1 MASQEP
7 VIAEPIAEK
16 PEQRKPTN
24 TSTFDRINLSP
35 SFIAMLTEASPK
47 SKIIEQLLSDMD
59 LNKFKEFLGLVKK
72 TVTESDEE
80 LLKRNFTSAEIDKLV
95 QGLIGELVEGNSSD
109 IKCIIHNFMKASA
122 KKDIKFVHRV
132 RNASSR
138 LNLVSLAH
146 SPKES
151 ASLSTK

>member
-1 MASQEP
+1 MSSEQTPILEP
-7 VIAEPIAEK
+7 NTEK
-16 PEQRKPTN
+16 SEQRKPTN
-24 TSTFDRINLSP
+24 TSTFDRINLSAG
-35 SFIAMLTEASPK
+35 FITMLTEASPK

-109 IKCIIHNFMKASA
+109 IKCIIHNFLKASA
-122 KKDIKFVHRV
+122 KKDIKFVNRV
-132 RNASSR
+132 KAC
-138 LNLVSLAH
+138 
-146 SPKES
+146 
-151 ASLSTK
+151 